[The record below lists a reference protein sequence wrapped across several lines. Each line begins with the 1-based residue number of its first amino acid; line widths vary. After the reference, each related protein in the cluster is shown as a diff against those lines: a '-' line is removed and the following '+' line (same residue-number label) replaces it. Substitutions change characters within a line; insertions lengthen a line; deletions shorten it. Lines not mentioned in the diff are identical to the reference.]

1 MSYLELES
9 ADPLEVFSA
18 WYADAVALGAPA
30 SDAMTLATVDETGRP
45 SARTVLY
52 KGLFDGKL
60 GFVSNYESRKA
71 AELARDP
78 RAALVFFWPSTMR
91 QVRFEGT
98 VRQAP
103 AEVSDRYFAGR
114 DRDSQLGAWAS
125 RQSRPI
131 GSRQELLDAVEEVR
145 RRFEGRAI
153 ERPPHW
159 GMYWFEPEAV
169 ELWLSGDHRLHD
181 RFRYVREAG
190 GFRCQR
196 LSP

>member
-9 ADPLEVFSA
+9 ADPLEVFSS
-18 WYADAVALGAPA
+18 WYADAVALGAPS
-30 SDAMTLATVDETGRP
+30 SDAMTLATVDATGKP

-52 KGLFDGKL
+52 KGLYDGKI

-71 AELARDP
+71 GELVQDP

-98 VRQAP
+98 IAKAP
-103 AEVSDRYFAGR
+103 SEVSDRYFASR
-114 DRDSQLGAWAS
+114 DRDSQIGAWAS
-125 RQSRPI
+125 RQSQPI

-145 RRFEGRAI
+145 RRFEGRPI
-153 ERPPHW
+153 ERPPFW
-159 GMYWFEPEAV
+159 GMYWFDPEV
-169 ELWLSGDHRLHD
+169 IELWLSGDYRLHD
-181 RFRYVREAG
+181 RFRYVRQAG

>member
-18 WYADAVALGAPA
+18 WYADAIALGAPA
-30 SDAMTLATVDETGRP
+30 SDAMILATVDETGRP

-52 KGLFDGKL
+52 KGLYDGKL

-71 AELARDP
+71 SELARDP

-98 VRQAP
+98 AYPAP
-103 AEVSDRYFAGR
+103 AEVSDRYFEGR

-125 RQSRPI
+125 RQSQPLR
-131 GSRQELLDAVEEVR
+131 SRQELLDAVEDIR
-145 RRFEGRAI
+145 RRFEGRPI
-153 ERPPHW
+153 ERPPFW

>member
-9 ADPLEVFSA
+9 AEPLEVFSA
-18 WYADAVALGAPA
+18 WYADAVATGAPA
-30 SDAMTLATVDETGRP
+30 SDAMTLATVDAAGRP

-52 KGLFDGKL
+52 KGLYEGKI

-71 AELARDP
+71 AELEQNP

-98 VRQAP
+98 VTKVP
-103 AEVSDRYFAGR
+103 PEVSDRYFASR
-114 DRDSQLGAWAS
+114 DRESQIGAWAS

-131 GSRQELLDAVEEVR
+131 ASREELLAAVEAVR
-145 RRFEGRAI
+145 KRFEGRAI
-153 ERPPHW
+153 ERPPFW
-159 GMYWFEPEAV
+159 GMYWFDPEVV
-169 ELWLSGDHRLHD
+169 ELWVSGDHRLHD

-190 GFRCQR
+190 VFRGQR